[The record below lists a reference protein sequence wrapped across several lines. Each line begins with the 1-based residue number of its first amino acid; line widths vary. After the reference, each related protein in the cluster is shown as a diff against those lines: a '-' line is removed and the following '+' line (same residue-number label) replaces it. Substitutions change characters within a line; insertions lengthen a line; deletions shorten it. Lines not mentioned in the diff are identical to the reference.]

1 MDLKSDGEASH
12 RAPKRADVV
21 ITRAMNPMAL
31 FMPAPRPPAS
41 EPRARFK
48 PGPIPYRKKLL
59 QSRAKP
65 CPSPHLLQHAASEGF
80 KDFSSSEA
88 VRRLHHAAFCGSV
101 ASVQALLETLSS
113 EDWCRACDA
122 VGTSVLHAAVTGGP
136 SCQTLPALWGSDC
149 ADDGPEA
156 TAPATL
162 KERVLDGRHR
172 DGVFQVR
179 DRFDAGAE
187 LGEEEMSWTREYGEG
202 GSFPFWSLGQPKVEI
217 RRLAAALEEA
227 SGNGLAAVVLGCG
240 LGLDVAYLAK
250 AGKASALTAVAG
262 VDFAWPAIQEA
273 RRQHGDSG
281 QAGRAACFFHHF
293 DVCEL
298 PAPTVPLDLII
309 DNTVFQNVHRSGRF
323 DAYLESLCRIS
334 TPGHTVLHLN
344 LMSREGMEAR
354 EEFGESMEY
363 LNLPLLRRAD
373 ISTALNPE
381 LWEIWEVREGH
392 YDLKPEGAG
401 FECEAFYT
409 FGGKSTPGIPSW
421 CVVAARI

>member
-1 MDLKSDGEASH
+1 ME
-12 RAPKRADVV
+12 KR
-21 ITRAMNPMAL
+21 
-31 FMPAPRPPAS
+31 PAS
-41 EPRARFK
+41 SWGFRRCA
-48 PGPIPYRKKLL
+48 LL
-59 QSRAKP
+59 VAAGGGGWTSRALLSD
-65 CPSPHLLQHAASEGF
+65 PSSTLGQ
-80 KDFSSSEA
+80 
-88 VRRLHHAAFCGSV
+88 RLRGRWA
-101 ASVQALLETLSS
+101 
-113 EDWCRACDA
+113 
-122 VGTSVLHAAVTGGP
+122 
-136 SCQTLPALWGSDC
+136 GSDRSSNLQR
-149 ADDGPEA
+149 A
-156 TAPATL
+156 
-162 KERVLDGRHR
+162 HR

-334 TPGHTVLHLN
+334 TPG
-344 LMSREGMEAR
+344 
-354 EEFGESMEY
+354 
-363 LNLPLLRRAD
+363 LPL
-373 ISTALNPE
+373 SCVTACVGLSAIPS
-381 LWEIWEVREGH
+381 LQRERCIRKCFLGRGWSGF
-392 YDLKPEGAG
+392 LILIAAG
-401 FECEAFYT
+401 FV
-409 FGGKSTPGIPSW
+409 GKFNLGW
-421 CVVAARI
+421 VRVVWFS